1 MANYTTVWGGAAV
14 IALAAGTFVIS
25 PRAMAQMSPAAPAT
39 TGAGAAARP
48 SMTPA
53 PPIAPKP
60 SAPRAGGNAGNLST
74 ALLRAPSAQALQAPA
89 AGGQNQASAAKPV
102 DAIPADSTFTA
113 PGSRLGQF

>member
-1 MANYTTVWGGAAV
+1 MANYTTVLGGAAV
-14 IALAAGTFVIS
+14 LALASGSLFGGGAL
-25 PRAMAQMSPAAPAT
+25 AQMSPAAPAT

-53 PPIAPKP
+53 APIMPKP

-74 ALLRAPSAQALQAPA
+74 ALLRAPSPQALQAAAPA
-89 AGGQNQASAAKPV
+89 GQNSAAAAKPV
-102 DAIPADSTFTA
+102 DAIPADATFTA